1 MKKLFIAF
9 AFLLS
14 TQLSYAQY
22 DPDARAVLDAM
33 SEKYKSFEA
42 FAAGFKQEFT
52 NENAGIDESMSG
64 EIIVKDNQ
72 YVLDIAGQKIYNDGN
87 EMWRYD
93 EEMAEVTVTI
103 NEPEEQEISMNNIF
117 DLYKDGFKYILMG
130 QNQRGERMIELD
142 PITKDKSYYKIKMVI
157 DKNDMLKNFS
167 VLERSGNTYKY
178 IIEDFKTMKDVSA
191 ETFAFNVGDFPNVE
205 VVDFR

>member
-1 MKKLFIAF
+1 
-9 AFLLS
+9 
-14 TQLSYAQY
+14 
-22 DPDARAVLDAM
+22 
-33 SEKYKSFEA
+33 
-42 FAAGFKQEFT
+42 
-52 NENAGIDESMSG
+52 
-64 EIIVKDNQ
+64 
-72 YVLDIAGQKIYNDGN
+72 
-87 EMWRYD
+87 
-93 EEMAEVTVTI
+93 
-103 NEPEEQEISMNNIF
+103 
-117 DLYKDGFKYILMG
+117 
-130 QNQRGERMIELD
+130 MIELD